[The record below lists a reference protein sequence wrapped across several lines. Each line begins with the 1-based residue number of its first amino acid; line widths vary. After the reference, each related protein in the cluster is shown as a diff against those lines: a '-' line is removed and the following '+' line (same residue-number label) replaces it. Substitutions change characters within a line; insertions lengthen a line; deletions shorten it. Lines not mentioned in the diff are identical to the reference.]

1 MSVSNLTIHDETTID
16 FDTIHFSP
24 ENKNSL
30 TRLLKEFKHIDA
42 LSKYDLAADNKIL
55 LYGHTGCGKTTTA
68 KAIAKHINKK
78 IYILDLSTIV
88 SARLGETPKNVA
100 TVFKKAAQEKAVLFI
115 DEFDYLG
122 TSRSLNQKDSAEMQ
136 RLVNSII
143 QLIDY
148 YPKDA
153 LLIAATN
160 YSNAIDS
167 ALLRRFQLKLKF
179 ELPTKEELNT
189 YYDSLLEH
197 FPKEYHQFSRA
208 YDISYAEAKDRL
220 HQAIK
225 AQIINEE
232 EQKLL

>member
-1 MSVSNLTIHDETTID
+1 MGVSNLTIHDEAKINFVD
-16 FDTIHFSP
+16 IHFSP
-24 ENKNSL
+24 QNKTAL
-30 TRLLKEFKHIDA
+30 TRFLKEFKHIEA
-42 LSKYDLAADNKIL
+42 LSKYDLVVDNKIL

-88 SARLGETPKNVA
+88 SARLGETSKNVA

-122 TSRSLNQKDSAEMQ
+122 ASRSHNQKDSAEMQ

-148 YPKDA
+148 YPSDA

-189 YYDSLLEH
+189 YYDSLLTR
-197 FPKEYHQFSRA
+197 FPKEYHNFSRTF
-208 YDISYAEAKDRL
+208 DISYAEAKDLL

-225 AQIINEE
+225 VQIINEE
-232 EQKLL
+232 ENKLK

>member
-1 MSVSNLTIHDETTID
+1 MGVSNLTIHDEAKIN
-16 FDTIHFSP
+16 FDDIHFSP
-24 ENKNSL
+24 QNKTAL
-30 TRLLKEFKHIDA
+30 TRFLKEFKHIEA
-42 LSKYDLAADNKIL
+42 LSKYDLVVDNKIL

-88 SARLGETPKNVA
+88 SARLGETSKNVA

-122 TSRSLNQKDSAEMQ
+122 ASRSHNQKDSAEMQ

-148 YPKDA
+148 YPSDA

-179 ELPTKEELNT
+179 ELPTEKELNT
-189 YYDSLLEH
+189 YYDSLLKR
-197 FPKEYHQFSRA
+197 FPKEYHNFSRD
-208 YDISYAEAKDRL
+208 YDISYAEAKDML

-225 AQIINEE
+225 VQIINEE
-232 EQKLL
+232 ENKLK

>member
-1 MSVSNLTIHDETTID
+1 MGVSNLTIHDEAKIEID
-16 FDTIHFSP
+16 DIHFSP
-24 ENKNSL
+24 QNKTAL
-30 TRLLKEFKHIDA
+30 TRLLKEFKHIEA
-42 LSKYDLAADNKIL
+42 LSKYDLVVDNKIL

-78 IYILDLSTIV
+78 IYILDLSMIV
-88 SARLGETPKNVA
+88 SSRLGETSKNVA

-122 TSRSLNQKDSAEMQ
+122 SSRSLNQKDSAEMQ

-148 YPKDA
+148 YPNDA

-160 YSNAIDS
+160 YSNAIDT

-189 YYDSLLEH
+189 YYDSLLAR
-197 FPKEYHQFSRA
+197 FPKEYHQFARA
-208 YDISYAEAKDRL
+208 FDISYAEAKDRL
-220 HQAIK
+220 QQAIK
-225 AQIINEE
+225 AQIILEE
-232 EQKLL
+232 ENKQK